1 MRRVIFKVCKAKDST
16 EKHTMVPRSL
26 SLTCY
31 IYTTFS
37 DKHSDFSFQ
46 MFLFAVIKSAMVVF
60 LVEALTSQA
69 L

>member
-1 MRRVIFKVCKAKDST
+1 
-16 EKHTMVPRSL
+16 MVPRSL
-26 SLTCY
+26 SLTCC

-60 LVEALTSQA
+60 LVQALTSQA